1 MGFTYSER
9 SGTFHPC
16 FPLISNHLAIKPIT
30 YFYHDH
36 QQGMV
41 NIAGSPCV
49 AYDPSGAVFA
59 VCLNLRSTLLLYDLK
74 NFDKQPFV
82 NVQLID
88 PVLATRSFPSRV
100 PILTS
105 LKFSNCGKWILVGTG
120 GDTSYVV
127 DAFDGKIVARLE
139 GTF

>member
-1 MGFTYSER
+1 
-9 SGTFHPC
+9 
-16 FPLISNHLAIKPIT
+16 
-30 YFYHDH
+30 
-36 QQGMV
+36 MV